1 MAEERMGLQVWG
13 DDPESDRYGTR
24 SKAFL
29 PTDWTDDLVN
39 KDYIKNKHMNSI
51 SEALLRLNS
60 RCDSFRFINFSELV
74 NETVG
79 EGIRYFKAFSLYDSV
94 ALPFSL
100 KVVTI
105 IKMWNETSFFSKQE
119 IVFDHLGRIIDLG
132 SGKFNF
138 GYRFKSG
145 QLDFCLPISQSDEF
159 TWFWSVR
166 SLSDAKVVH
175 CVPGDSLFLNVA
187 GPNSYTIQPNGEI
200 GCSFNDYTNKK
211 VLFNKIGFAYDS
223 TTIGEYTLSV
233 KERISGPNTYYDL
246 YIEKE
251 GTNNIIKILGDSF
264 RLDAKDIFSSGLIA
278 GINLSATNKTTTKNI
293 IYKQEIN
300 DSFQTEYGSV
310 SSGNQT
316 QYEIERGEGTAIN
329 CPVINLSNYEHQGSP
344 SGVTEFTMNKS
355 EMDAGTK
362 VLVTNNGGRYDILI
376 HSGGEDV
383 VLGANCCVEFIT
395 NGTIWLPLK
404 TK

>member
-1 MAEERMGLQVWG
+1 MAEERMGLKVWG

-60 RCDSFRFINFSELV
+60 RCDSLRFINYSELV
-74 NETVG
+74 DEVTSEETK
-79 EGIRYFKAFSLYDSV
+79 YFKAFSLYDSA

-105 IKMWNETSFFSKQE
+105 IKMWNASSSFSKQE
-119 IVFDHLGRIIDLG
+119 IVFDRLGRIIDLG

-187 GPNSYTIQPNGEI
+187 GPNSYTIQPNGDI

-233 KERISGPNTYYDL
+233 KKRISGPNTYYDL

-316 QYEIERGEGTAIN
+316 QYEIEMGEGTAIN
-329 CPVINLSNYEHQGSP
+329 CPIINLSNYVHQGSP

-355 EMDAGTK
+355 GMDAGTK
-362 VLVTNNGGRYDILI
+362 VLVTNNGGQYDILI

>member
-1 MAEERMGLQVWG
+1 MAEERMGFQVWG

-39 KDYIKNKHMNSI
+39 KDYIKNKHLNSI

-60 RCDSFRFINFSELV
+60 RCDSFRFINYSELV

-79 EGIRYFKAFSLYDSV
+79 EGIRYFKAFGVSTS
-94 ALPFSL
+94 
-100 KVVTI
+100 TI
-105 IKMWNETSFFSKQE
+105 IRNSRIHITVLKSLQDETYEEQT
-119 IVFDHLGRIIDLG
+119 IVFNGYGQIVDLG
-132 SGKFNF
+132 SGRFSF

-145 QLDFCLPISQSDEF
+145 QLDFCLPISSEDTF
-159 TWFWSVR
+159 IWNWSVR
-166 SLSDAKVVH
+166 STYEANIIH
-175 CVPGDSLFLNVA
+175 CVPGNSVFLNID
-187 GPNSYTIQPNGEI
+187 GPNQYTIQQNGDT

-233 KERISGPNTYYDL
+233 KKRIAGSNIYYDL

-310 SSGNQT
+310 SSGNQV
-316 QYEIERGEGTAIN
+316 QYEIEMGEGTAIN
-329 CPVINLSNYEHQGSP
+329 CPVINLSNYEHQGFP

-362 VLVTNNGGRYDILI
+362 VLVTNNGGLYDILI